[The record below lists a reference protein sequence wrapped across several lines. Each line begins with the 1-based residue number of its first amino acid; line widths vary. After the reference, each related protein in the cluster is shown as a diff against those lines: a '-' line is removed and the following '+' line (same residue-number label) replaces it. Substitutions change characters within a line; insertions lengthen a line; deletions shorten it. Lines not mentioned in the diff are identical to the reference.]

1 MGLRVLRVSKTP
13 LKPHPTVYGVDRP
26 SGTEVHLSNAMLC
39 DGLGALGGLSV
50 SIDRCVLHDDAGGGL
65 KHRASRIETQRTQRT
80 TKEPPS
86 IAIFDPGP
94 PTWKAHRAL
103 R

>member
-1 MGLRVLRVSKTP
+1 MDLRVLRVSKTP

-65 KHRASRIETQRTQRT
+65 NIGRRELKHKGR
-80 TKEPPS
+80 KEPRRNHEAS
-86 IAIFDPGP
+86 HFL
-94 PTWKAHRAL
+94 TRAL
-103 R
+103 RP